1 MEVLKFKQNT
11 NTAEGSILSNFM
23 KFSKLKQ
30 IFSWD
35 LNWAGLVTNNGK
47 KEL

>member
-11 NTAEGSILSNFM
+11 NTVEGSILSDSM
-23 KFSKLKQ
+23 KFIKLKQ
-30 IFSWD
+30 IFS
-35 LNWAGLVTNNGK
+35 WAGLVTNNGK